1 MQKDVILYGIIIL
14 FVLWIIIEQ
23 RLLVTSKHTITS
35 EKLPRQSEASFLVLA
50 DLHNCAL
57 GKKNIRLYKQIEAL
71 APDFI
76 LVAGDMVNKK
86 MPGYPWNASRL
97 LEELAKSYPVFYA
110 YGNHEQKL
118 EWIGKNGGTNRTKED
133 LSYHAR
139 WMEFKNC
146 MTKAQVQ
153 FLDNESVLLKVGSA
167 QLRITGVSIE
177 DKYFG
182 FHASKELEAS
192 YLTSLLGESAKDCY
206 QILIAHN
213 PIFFDAYTQWGAD
226 LTLSGHL
233 HGGMMRIPGIGGVLS
248 PQARFFPKY
257 DAGIYSHGSRHMVVS
272 RGLGSHSIMPRIFNI
287 PELIHIRLTG
297 SK

>member
-23 RLLVTSKHTITS
+23 RLLVTSKHTITT
-35 EKLPRQSEASFLVLA
+35 EKLSRQSNTSFVVLA
-50 DLHNCAL
+50 DLHNCSL
-57 GKKNIRLYKQIEAL
+57 GRKNTRLYKQIEAL
-71 APDFI
+71 APEFI
-76 LVAGDMVNKK
+76 LVAGDMVNRK
-86 MPGYPWNASRL
+86 MAGYPQNASRL
-97 LEELAKSYPVFYA
+97 LEELAKRYPVFYA

-118 EWIGKNGGTNRTKED
+118 EQIGKNDRTSRTREE
-133 LSYHAR
+133 LSYYAEWMDFKAR
-139 WMEFKNC
+139 
-146 MTKAQVQ
+146 MTKAQVK
-153 FLDNESVLLKVGSA
+153 FLDNESVLLKSA

-192 YLTSLLGESAKDCY
+192 YLTSLLGESMKDCY

-213 PIFFDAYTQWGAD
+213 PVFFDAYTQWGAD
-226 LTLSGHL
+226 LTLSGHI

-257 DAGIYSHGSRHMVVS
+257 DAGIYSHGARHMVVS